1 MGETTVPDV
10 LSGRDTSIALPGDG
24 ERRPDRFIVPPIDR
38 DDTGLLGQRVDGHR
52 LVSVLGAGGTGVV
65 FRAEGDDGAIAVK
78 VLRKKHGPDSDAAQR
93 FLRESRLEGLRH
105 PNIVTVRSAGLLE
118 DGRPYLTMELLRGES
133 LERRLGRE
141 VQLPIEDAVRITR
154 EVLAGLG
161 AAHEAGVVHRDVKP
175 ANVFLAETGEG
186 TVAKL
191 LDFSVARVAAQGGAR
206 VTATGDI
213 VGTPLYLAP
222 EQATGVKTQDHRVD
236 VWAAGVLLYHLLTGE
251 PPFASK
257 QLAELILKIV
267 SETPRDP
274 RSIRDEIPE
283 PLAEVVRRALKKPVS
298 ERYASAREMARALS
312 DAC

>member
-1 MGETTVPDV
+1 MTRDV
-10 LSGRDTSIALPGDG
+10 RPGYGR
-24 ERRPDRFIVPPIDR
+24 RIDR
-38 DDTGLLGQRVDGHR
+38 DDTGLLGQQVGGHR

-65 FRAEGDDGAIAVK
+65 FRAEGEDGAIAVK
-78 VLRKKHGPDSDAAQR
+78 VLRKKHGPESDAALR
-93 FLRESRLEGLRH
+93 FLRETCLEQLRH
-105 PNIVTVRSAGLLE
+105 PNIVAVRSAGLLE

-133 LERRLGRE
+133 LERRLARE
-141 VQLPIEDAVRITR
+141 TRLPLADAVRITR
-154 EVLAGLG
+154 EVLEGLG

-175 ANVFLAETGEG
+175 ANVFLAETEDGV
-186 TVAKL
+186 VAKV
-191 LDFSVARVAAQGGAR
+191 LDFSVARVASQGGAR

-236 VWAAGVLLYHLLTGE
+236 LWAAGVLLYHLLTGE

-274 RSIRDEIPE
+274 RTLRPEISPA
-283 PLAEVVRRALKKPVS
+283 LSAVVLRALQKPVS
-298 ERYASAREMARALS
+298 DRFPSAREMARALA